1 MGFLCMALSMR
12 GNMKAKINLEQY
24 KRTKWYQLNFGTDRL
39 PKYQVI
45 SIRRM
50 WSLYTWIHF

>member
-1 MGFLCMALSMR
+1 MR